1 VSAVTEP
8 QPEPQHE
15 LRSSRSWRDLSVR
28 FAVGLAFA
36 DASIVVLALPQIVG
50 QLDTTI
56 SHVTWVIMAYNL
68 ALIGGVLAFMPLA
81 HRLSSRRALLAGIGL
96 FGLASIGCGV
106 AQSLEVLVAMRCVQG
121 VGGALLLCSSLPL
134 LAGAARGGR
143 ATSEWAAAAAIGA
156 AVGPA
161 AGGLLTQA
169 FDWRAIFIA
178 QAPAAAIAAA
188 AVVAVPVR
196 SFRAVVDEPGE
207 PSVVT
212 PVAANTALLLLSAG
226 LIGALFLS
234 VVLLIDVWQV
244 EPAGAAVI
252 VSAIPL
258 ATVLTQRLARGRS
271 PLLTGAAGAALLAV
285 GLAGLALVPHRELGW
300 MVVALALCGAGLGFS
315 FTTLTASA
323 MGGPGSATV
332 RAGRTVAARD
342 AGLVVGL
349 LVLTP
354 IFVHDLDAAPKK
366 ALPKVAS
373 TLFASPLDNGTKL
386 ALGVRM
392 LAIYNRTPGGQLPDL
407 DPAFAATR
415 QGASPQTR
423 AALGPLQ
430 TSIEGEIE
438 RVVTH
443 SFRRSLLFSAVFALL
458 VLPVL
463 TMVWVTGR
471 RRRGPPAGEASGD
484 APGEAPAEA

>member
-1 VSAVTEP
+1 
-8 QPEPQHE
+8 
-15 LRSSRSWRDLSVR
+15 
-28 FAVGLAFA
+28 
-36 DASIVVLALPQIVG
+36 
-50 QLDTTI
+50 
-56 SHVTWVIMAYNL
+56 
-68 ALIGGVLAFMPLA
+68 
-81 HRLSSRRALLAGIGL
+81 
-96 FGLASIGCGV
+96 
-106 AQSLEVLVAMRCVQG
+106 
-121 VGGALLLCSSLPL
+121 
-134 LAGAARGGR
+134 
-143 ATSEWAAAAAIGA
+143 
-156 AVGPA
+156 
-161 AGGLLTQA
+161 
-169 FDWRAIFIA
+169 
-178 QAPAAAIAAA
+178 
-188 AVVAVPVR
+188 
-196 SFRAVVDEPGE
+196 
-207 PSVVT
+207 
-212 PVAANTALLLLSAG
+212 
-226 LIGALFLS
+226 
-234 VVLLIDVWQV
+234 
-244 EPAGAAVI
+244 
-252 VSAIPL
+252 
-258 ATVLTQRLARGRS
+258 
-271 PLLTGAAGAALLAV
+271 
-285 GLAGLALVPHRELGW
+285 

-323 MGGPGSATV
+323 MGGRGSATV

-392 LAIYNRTPGGQLPDL
+392 LAIYNKTPGGQLPDL

-430 TSIEGEIE
+430 TSIEAEIE

-463 TMVWVTGR
+463 AMVWVTER
-471 RRRGPPAGEASGD
+471 RRRGPPAGEA
-484 APGEAPAEA
+484 PGEAPAEA